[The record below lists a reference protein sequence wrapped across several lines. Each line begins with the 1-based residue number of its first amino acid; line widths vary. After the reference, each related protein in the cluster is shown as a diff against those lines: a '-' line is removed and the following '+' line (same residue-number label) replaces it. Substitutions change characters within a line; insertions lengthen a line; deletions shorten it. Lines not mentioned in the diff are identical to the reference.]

1 MAATPHD
8 LKLGEIVVQSPNGA
22 TITYDEDMKEV
33 LKQTVAKNATDAEL
47 FMFAKVAAKYDLD
60 PFAREIWFIKYQKGT
75 DIETRIETSR
85 DGYLKIAKKEPGFK
99 GVQSFAVY
107 EEDVFEVE
115 IEGAKV
121 KNVIHKFNGFERGK
135 IRGAWAVAE
144 KEGQRPVYAVVPFDE
159 YYQPTKSGKK
169 GVWDTH
175 SSAMIKK
182 VAEVDVLKRI
192 AGISGMVTD
201 AEMNSPGPE
210 LSPMAE
216 KKLNSA
222 KCEIITDPDMEKKDV
237 INAEFTTKHEIED
250 ITPTPELSET
260 EKTELRNASGLFK
273 ALINNLEKE
282 NHPVTK
288 ESIIIEADNDD
299 RIHPDDKKKII
310 EIING

>member
-216 KKLNSA
+216 KKLANTP
-222 KCEIITDPDMEKKDV
+222 KPDEEV
-237 INAEFTTKHEIED
+237 INAEFTTKPEIED
-250 ITPTPELSET
+250 ITPPLELSET
-260 EKTELRNASGLFK
+260 EKDELRNASGLFK

-282 NHPVTK
+282 NHPVSK

-310 EIING
+310 EIINGS